1 MKRQATKPTAQKS
14 QEPRQE
20 ANLEEQA
27 LESTK
32 ESDQTSLQKADSSS
46 DSSELAQEAAPS
58 TPATDSSADSS
69 AAQSDSAVNPKEPQ
83 TEKESDTAPS
93 TAQDSSTAPSTQEE
107 TPKESLDSKI
117 AEGESGAF
125 SRNIGLRRAVSLVL
139 QSEQGD
145 KTSGLLKDFSSKTK
159 SPYNLICVIISW
171 RTYLAW

>member
-14 QEPRQE
+14 QEQSQE
-20 ANLEEQA
+20 ANLEAQA
-27 LESTK
+27 LESTQ
-32 ESDQTSLQKADSSS
+32 ESSQAEPQNADSS
-46 DSSELAQEAAPS
+46 EQAQEASPS
-58 TPATDSSADSS
+58 TP
-69 AAQSDSAVNPKEPQ
+69 
-83 TEKESDTAPS
+83 
-93 TAQDSSTAPSTQEE
+93 QDSSTAPSTQTE